1 MKLIV
6 ISSSRIIENEA
17 QIVTEMFEEG
27 LETFHLRKLKIS
39 TRRMQEFIREIPA
52 IYHSRIFLH
61 SHHNL
66 TYKFK
71 LGGIHLTST
80 HKKKGR
86 RNWLA
91 VKLIKLMS
99 PNLKITTSYKTIGH
113 LLDETDKNV
122 YSYIFLSPV
131 FDSSSSR
138 FQSGF
143 TDHSLNSVLIK
154 THYKVIARGG
164 VDIDSI
170 EKANELNFDGLA
182 FYSSIWKS
190 KKPVEVFK
198 SIVAKF
204 EELNIPIE

>member
-6 ISSSRIIENEA
+6 ISSSRSIENEA
-17 QIVTEMFEEG
+17 QIVTELFEAG

-39 TRRMQEFIREIPA
+39 TRRMQEFIKEIPSS
-52 IYHSRIFLH
+52 YHSRIFLH

-91 VKLIKLMS
+91 IKLIKLRS
-99 PNLKITTSYKTIGH
+99 PQIEITTSYKTIGH
-113 LLDETDKNV
+113 LLDEKDENL
-122 YSYIFLSPV
+122 YSYVFLSPV
-131 FDSSSSR
+131 FDNTSSK
-138 FQSGF
+138 FQKGF
-143 TDHSLNSVLIK
+143 TDNSLNSVLAR
-154 THYKVIARGG
+154 TGYKVVARGG
-164 VDIDSI
+164 VDISSV
-170 EKANELNFDGLA
+170 EKAGKLGFDGLA

-190 KKPVEVFK
+190 KNPVEEFNK
-198 SIVAKF
+198 IVNTF
-204 EELNIPIE
+204 EELKIPIE